1 MNREQAGE
9 RKRKRAWWLGAI
21 LGVLSA
27 AFFSCT
33 FPCFEPFYASLLPDL
48 WSQRDPTVSR
58 FDPPPQ
64 PFDQAKWQRGYATD
78 RMAMGKW
85 LAGSGT
91 VLGLTRDQATAML
104 GPPDSEFRHDGVILL
119 SWKLGRLDDN
129 SLFDRHGGFFLSI
142 DNAGIVVKS
151 EVWFDD

>member
-9 RKRKRAWWLGAI
+9 RKRKRAWWLGAV
-21 LGVLSA
+21 LGVLTA

-33 FPCFEPFYASLLPDL
+33 FPCFEPFYASLFPDL

-85 LAGSGT
+85 LASNGAL
-91 VLGLTRDQATAML
+91 VGLTRDQATAML
-104 GPPDSEFRHDGVILL
+104 GPPDSESRYKGVTWM

-129 SLFDRHGGFFLSI
+129 SLFARRGSFAI
-142 DNAGIVVKS
+142 DIDDTGTVVTAG
-151 EVWFDD
+151 VWFDD

>member
-9 RKRKRAWWLGAI
+9 RKRKRAWWLGAV

-27 AFFSCT
+27 AFFFCT
-33 FPCFEPFYASLLPDL
+33 FPCFEPFYASLFPDL
-48 WSQRDPTVSR
+48 WSQHDPTVSR
-58 FDPPPQ
+58 FDPPPK

-91 VLGLTRDQATAML
+91 VVGLTRDQVTAML
-104 GPPDSEFRHDGVILL
+104 GQPDSEFRHDGLIKV

-129 SLFDRHGGFFLSI
+129 SLFDRTGRFTAEI
-142 DNAGIVVKS
+142 DDTGTVVTAG
-151 EVWFDD
+151 VWFDD